1 MPAQLICKGLILSDL
16 VLRDAGTGKI
26 SLINCFTN
34 INALTF
40 PFQAPP
46 FFITALVSGVDALR
60 GKSLQ
65 FKVSIKERNS
75 DVHVLEVSGQ
85 IIAQGTGDPDE
96 VGEMV
101 WSIPS
106 LIFPQVGVYDAVLT
120 VDGQELGVR
129 SLLVRAVTGAQVQ
142 LK

>member
-1 MPAQLICKGLILSDL
+1 MILSDL

-34 INALTF
+34 INAQAF

-46 FFITALVSGVDALR
+46 FFITALVSGVALR
-60 GKSLQ
+60 GKPLQ

-75 DVHVLEVSGQ
+75 DAHVLEVTGH
-85 IIAQGTGDPDE
+85 IPVQGSGDPDE

-106 LIFPQVGVYDAVLT
+106 LIFPQVGVYHVALT
-120 VDGQELGVR
+120 IDDQELGIR
-129 SLLVRAVTGAQVQ
+129 SLVVKAVTGAQVQ
-142 LK
+142 L